1 MNLHNCVGARRAC
14 VRECARDSHPRQCVC
29 GLPGRY
35 TDPWSEA
42 VTVETKQATWDLTL
56 VRTHTHTHTHA
67 THTNTH
73 THTHTC

>member
-1 MNLHNCVGARRAC
+1 M
-14 VRECARDSHPRQCVC
+14 C

-56 VRTHTHTHTHA
+56 VRTHTHTHTPH
-67 THTNTH
+67 TH
-73 THTHTC
+73 THTHVLILVCVMMLGAGGVLIR